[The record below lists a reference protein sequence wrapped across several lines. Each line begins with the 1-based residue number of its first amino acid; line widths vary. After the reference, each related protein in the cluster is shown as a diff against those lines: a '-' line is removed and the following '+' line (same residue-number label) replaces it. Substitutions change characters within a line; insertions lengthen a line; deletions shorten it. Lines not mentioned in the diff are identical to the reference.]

1 MNREEAKQLL
11 ELCRPGNTEDRQDP
25 VLAEAFALLETDAE
39 LKAWFDEQ
47 QTIDAQISESINS
60 IEVPADLKASI
71 LAGMRLHQ
79 AHAAQAAPDTTANEV
94 VMEAAIPFAQPS
106 APRPRAADAPRSRA
120 WWQSPW
126 TGIAALFVI
135 MMAVLNV
142 PKSEQP
148 TNQAAVAGLPP
159 VIQFLSNKIDSLSM
173 SQFDLRDNHAD
184 NLQSFLASTQSP
196 SPKSIP
202 EYISKMPT
210 AGCITYEYEG
220 AKFSMICFKGGETYH
235 LITADKATYPD
246 ALPLEPEVFQ
256 CSGKA
261 FKVWVDG
268 EQVKILS
275 VKGTKENIPEF
286 I

>member
-11 ELCRPGNTEDRQDP
+11 ELCRPGNTDDRQDP
-25 VLAEAFALLETDAE
+25 VLAEAFALLENDPE
-39 LKAWFDEQ
+39 LKDWFDEQ
-47 QTIDAQISESINS
+47 QAIDARISESICAV
-60 IEVPADLKASI
+60 EVPVDLKASI

-79 AHAAQAAPDTTANEV
+79 AHASDTASDV
-94 VMEAAIPFAQPS
+94 ASDASIPFEPS
-106 APRPRAADAPRSRA
+106 AREDFPQDTSNTPQARA

-126 TGIAALFVI
+126 AGIAALFVV
-135 MMAVLNV
+135 MMAIMNV
-142 PKSEQP
+142 PKSSQP
-148 TNQAAVAGLPP
+148 TEQAAVAGLPP
-159 VIQFLSNKIDSLSM
+159 VIQFLSNEIDSLRR
-173 SQFDLRDNHAD
+173 SQFEHRDVQAEK
-184 NLQSFLASTQSP
+184 LQTFLASKHSP
-196 SPKSIP
+196 SPQAIP
-202 EYISKMPT
+202 DCLEKLPT
-210 AGCITYEYEG
+210 IGCITYEYEG
-220 AKFSMICFKGGETYH
+220 AKFSMICFKGGQTYH

-261 FKVWVDG
+261 FKIWVDG